1 MNKNQQ
7 ISLLK
12 DVPVPKALFHLI
24 LPAVITSLVSTLH
37 NLIDTIYI
45 SQLQNNAMIAATT
58 LAMPVIA
65 ILQALG
71 DGLGVG
77 GGSYLGRLLGAK
89 DELKIKR
96 TINTVMTLAIIVSFA
111 AFLSSFV
118 FLDALVA
125 LFTDDPETAVYT
137 YQYIQI
143 LTMFSVFQIVKQI
156 LSYLLRSVGDVRF
169 PMIAI
174 VISIGTNILLN
185 PFLMFDFGLGLQ
197 IRGAAYATIIAEA
210 IAAGMML
217 IRLIKHDSII
227 QWSGHLELNTDS
239 IKQIWNVG
247 IAAFLRNGLPSLSY
261 GLFATSAGLFGTAFV
276 AAAGLARK
284 GEHIATFVIMGIAH
298 GFQPFAAYNFGA
310 KNKKRLMEGIKL
322 SILVSV
328 LYGTFMF
335 LLFFLIPAV
344 IMNLLTNDQ
353 SLIEISAVVLRGY
366 AFGMPVLG
374 IYQILAGCFQ
384 SMGKGKLSFFSS
396 VLRQGLIYC
405 PMIYVLPRMFGEIGF
420 ACVQPLCD
428 WISALIVC
436 LLSKALIE
444 EIRHMPDQNEENTQR
459 NKLTEGINA

>member
-65 ILQALG
+65 IIQALG

-89 DELKIKR
+89 NEKKIKS
-96 TINTVMTLAIIVSFA
+96 TVNTVLTLAIIVSLI
-111 AFLSSFV
+111 AFIGSFV
-118 FLDALVA
+118 FLDSIVT
-125 LFTDDPETAVYT
+125 LFTDDTETAMYT

-143 LTMFSVFQIVKQI
+143 LTMFSVFQILKQI

-174 VISIGTNILLN
+174 VISIGMNIVLN

-197 IRGAAYATIIAEA
+197 IRGAAYATILAEGM
-210 IAAGMML
+210 AAVMML
-217 IRLIKHDSII
+217 IRLIKHESLI
-227 QWSGHLELNTDS
+227 QWSGQLELNVDS
-239 IKQIWNVG
+239 IRQIWNVG

-298 GFQPFAAYNFGA
+298 GFQPFASYNFGA
-310 KNKKRLMEGIKL
+310 QNKKRLLNGIRISL
-322 SILVSV
+322 LVSV
-328 LYGTFMF
+328 VYGTVMF
-335 LLFFLIPAV
+335 LLFFLIPGT
-344 IMNLLTNDQ
+344 IMRLITGDQ
-353 SLIEISAVVLRGY
+353 TLIEISAVVLRGY
-366 AFGMPVLG
+366 ALGMPVLG
-374 IYQILAGCFQ
+374 VYQILAGCFQ

-396 VLRQGLIYC
+396 ILRQGLIYC
-405 PMIYVLPRMFGEIGF
+405 PMIYLLPRMFGEIGF

-428 WISALIVC
+428 WISAIVVC
-436 LLSKALIE
+436 LLAKRLME
-444 EIRHMPDQNEENTQR
+444 EIKHMPDEKVEQEEVNEAI
-459 NKLTEGINA
+459 KG

>member
-12 DVPVPKALFHLI
+12 DVPVPKALFHLV

-65 ILQALG
+65 ITQALG

-89 DELKIKR
+89 NEKKIKS
-96 TINTVMTLAIIVSFA
+96 TINTVLTLAMIVSMI
-111 AFLSSFV
+111 AFIISFL
-118 FLDALVA
+118 FLDSIVT
-125 LFTDDPETAVYT
+125 LFTDDSETAVYT

-143 LTMFSVFQIVKQI
+143 LTMFSVFQILKQI

-174 VISIGTNILLN
+174 VISIGVNIVLN

-197 IRGAAYATIIAEA
+197 IRGAAYATILAEG
-210 IAAGMML
+210 IAAVMML
-217 IRLIKHDSII
+217 IRLIRHESLI
-227 QWSGHLELNTDS
+227 QWSGQLELNMDS
-239 IKQIWNVG
+239 IRQIWNVG
-247 IAAFLRNGLPSLSY
+247 FAAFLRNGLPSLSY

-298 GFQPFAAYNFGA
+298 GFQPFASYNFGA
-310 KNKKRLMEGIKL
+310 QDKKRLMEGIRL
-322 SILVSV
+322 SLLVSV
-328 LYGTFMF
+328 IYGTVMF
-335 LLFFLIPAV
+335 LLFFLIPGI
-344 IMNLLTNDQ
+344 IMRLITSDQ
-353 SLIEISAVVLRGY
+353 TLIEISAVVLRGY
-366 AFGMPVLG
+366 ALGMPVLG
-374 IYQILAGCFQ
+374 VYQILAGCFQ

-396 VLRQGLIYC
+396 ILRQGLIYC
-405 PMIYVLPRMFGEIGF
+405 PMIYLLPRMFGEIGF

-428 WISALIVC
+428 WISAIVVC
-436 LLSKALIE
+436 LLAKTLME
-444 EIRHMPDQNEENTQR
+444 EIRHMPDEKVEQR
-459 NKLTEGINA
+459 TSVEAIKG